1 MVKKEYFDEFQLV
14 VQYEWC
20 QKSDMRYYHGIY
32 SWCKKKTRSL
42 KLVIMQKKSEYN
54 NIFTRGFISY
64 SKWLK
69 NCLVILMEILIYILN
84 VC

>member
-1 MVKKEYFDEFQLV
+1 MNDAKKVTWDTIMEYTL
-14 VQYEWC
+14 
-20 QKSDMRYYHGIY
+20 GA
-32 SWCKKKTRSL
+32 KKKTRSL
-42 KLVIMQKKSEYN
+42 KLVIMQKKSKYN

>member
-1 MVKKEYFDEFQLV
+1 MEYTLGAKRNTKFKIGYHVKNSK
-14 VQYEWC
+14 
-20 QKSDMRYYHGIY
+20 
-32 SWCKKKTRSL
+32 
-42 KLVIMQKKSEYN
+42 YN